1 MPAGWDRAV
10 ALGLIAAA
18 STLTPSLARAAARA
32 DSPPPDMALIP
43 AGVFLMGSR
52 DQAPDESPVHP
63 VAVAAFWMDRH
74 EVTVAEFGRFVAA
87 TGYRTEAERFG
98 WSGVFDTTRGEWT
111 RADGSD
117 WRRPEGPGS
126 KAPPEEPVTQ
136 VSWNDAAA
144 FARWAGKRLP
154 TEAEWE
160 HAARGGLAGRTYAW
174 GDELRPGGR
183 VMANWWQ
190 GVFPSH
196 DTGED
201 GYRGRAPVGR
211 FPPNGYGLYDV
222 IGNVWEWCA
231 DWYDAAYYRRS
242 PARDPRGPETGT
254 ERVMR
259 GGSWMCSENFCSN
272 YRVASRSHATPDSG
286 LDNLGFRCAR
296 DANATAGRPSP
307 RAGAPAPGAGR
318 PPRPPTRPGPRG

>member
-1 MPAGWDRAV
+1 
-10 ALGLIAAA
+10 
-18 STLTPSLARAAARA
+18 
-32 DSPPPDMALIP
+32 MALIP
-43 AGVFLMGSR
+43 AGTFLMGSR
-52 DQAPDESPVHP
+52 DKAPDEAPVHE
-63 VAVAAFWMDRH
+63 VALAAFWMDRH
-74 EVTVAEFGRFVAA
+74 EVTVAEFAAFVAA

-98 WSGVFDTTRGEWT
+98 WSGVFDAARGEWT
-111 RADGSD
+111 RADGAD
-117 WRRPEGPGS
+117 WRRPEGPGTS
-126 KAPPEEPVTQ
+126 APPDEPVTQ
-136 VSWNDAAA
+136 VSWNDATA

-160 HAARGGLAGRTYAW
+160 YAARGGLAGRTYAW
-174 GDELRPGGR
+174 GDELRPGGK

-190 GVFPSH
+190 GVFPFH

-231 DWYDAAYYRRS
+231 DWYEAAYYRRS
-242 PARDPRGPETGT
+242 PGRAPRGPEAGR

-286 LDNLGFRCAR
+286 LDNVGFRCAR
-296 DANATAGRPSP
+296 DAGPSAARPSP
-307 RAGAPAPGAGR
+307 RAGAPAPRAAR
-318 PPRPPTRPGPRG
+318 PARPPTRDGPRGSSSPSGR